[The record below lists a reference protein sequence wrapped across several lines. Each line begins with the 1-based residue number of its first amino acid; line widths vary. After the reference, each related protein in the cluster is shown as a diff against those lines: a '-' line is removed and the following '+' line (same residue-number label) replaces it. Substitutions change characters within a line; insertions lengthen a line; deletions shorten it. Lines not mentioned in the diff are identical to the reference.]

1 MYMFTTHSSPTDLTT
16 LSLSLQIWF
25 YTNAIFENAGIP
37 VPQIQ
42 YTTVGTGAI
51 EVIAGCVGVS
61 KLSLDYCVST
71 TAASLAWFTRLK
83 AALIGE

>member
-1 MYMFTTHSSPTDLTT
+1 MYMFTTHSSATDLQ
-16 LSLSLQIWF
+16 LSLQIWF

-71 TAASLAWFTRLK
+71 TAEHASLAWFTRLK
-83 AALIGE
+83 TALIGE